1 MSEHIPQIKIFAYAR
16 VSTKAQKTD
25 RQELDLQAHGYD
37 EIFIDKTSG
46 ATTNRPALEEM
57 LSKLRIGDTVV
68 VHSYDRL
75 GRSTKDLLELIAHF
89 KSEKIVF
96 KSIKENIDTSSA
108 IGELYFTILAGIA
121 QFERTRL
128 RERTIEGLR
137 ASPNKGGRPKGQ
149 SKQTQQK
156 CLSAYQDYQ
165 HNKKSIRAVL
175 KENGVSARTY
185 YKWLQASKYTKNQKS
200 N

>member
-1 MSEHIPQIKIFAYAR
+1 MSTNPPIKTFAYAR
-16 VSTKAQKTD
+16 VSTKLQKTD
-25 RQELDLQAHGYD
+25 RQEVDLKAHGYD

-46 ATTNRPALEEM
+46 ATTKRPALEEM
-57 LSKLRIGDTVV
+57 LSKLRAGDTVV

-75 GRSTKDLLELIAHF
+75 GRSTKDLLELIANF
-89 KSEKIVF
+89 KSENVIF
-96 KSIKENIDTSSA
+96 KSLKENIDTSSA

-121 QFERTRL
+121 QFERHRL

-165 HNKKSIRAVL
+165 NNKTSIRTAL
-175 KENGVSARTY
+175 KDNGVSARTY
-185 YKWLQASKYTKNQKS
+185 YKWLQTNKYAKS
-200 N
+200 NER